1 MPLLLLFALLAIA
14 DFAILFSVG
23 AKIGLLAS
31 VLWIVAS
38 AAFGIHLIRRES
50 LLTLQ
55 RARERMAAGEIPS
68 DELMAGASF
77 VFAGLLLMAPGFL
90 SDVIGLLCLLPGSG
104 QLWRRWSGRSSRH
117 ADVRGNDIPGDWST
131 HQRQREDAADDG
143 RSQDSTPFIEGD
155 YLGKNDTD
163 GLGKNDMDEDRRQ
176 R

>member
-31 VLWIVAS
+31 VLWIVVS

-55 RARERMAAGEIPS
+55 RARERLAIGEIPS

-104 QLWRRWSGRSSRH
+104 QLWRRWSGRSSRR
-117 ADVRGNDIPGDWST
+117 AGANGNEIPGDWST
-131 HQRQREDAADDG
+131 HQHRTESTTDDG
-143 RSQDSTPFIEGD
+143 KRQDSTPLIEGD
-155 YLGKNDTD
+155 YLDKDDPGPDP
-163 GLGKNDMDEDRRQ
+163 RQ